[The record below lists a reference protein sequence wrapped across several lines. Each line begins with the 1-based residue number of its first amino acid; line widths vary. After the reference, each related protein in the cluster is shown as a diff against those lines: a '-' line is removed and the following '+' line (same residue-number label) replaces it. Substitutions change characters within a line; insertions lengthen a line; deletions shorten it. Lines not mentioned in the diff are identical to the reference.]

1 MNAVV
6 SVGAASSRLRSPGQ
20 VVLVME
26 SWSEVR
32 PSLSTVSAYSG
43 LIDRNGTEQRGNVQ
57 RLLPVLDSRYRM

>member
-1 MNAVV
+1 
-6 SVGAASSRLRSPGQ
+6 
-20 VVLVME
+20 VME

-57 RLLPVLDSRYRM
+57 RLLPVLDSRYVGLRLTTAPQILTGAVLGQSKVRH